1 MSDVKDSLM
10 DLMFLRSDK
19 YLLLCNKI
27 FDTMKKENN
36 LTTSKVAR
44 QNILN
49 NQYALQEIQ
58 NGIGMQGVLYQRE
71 FRFSKKQVASFFGVE
86 ERTLN
91 YYLKINNEELRQN
104 GYTVLSGQELK
115 EFISVVS
122 EQRVDDV
129 WEISSR
135 TPKLAVFNFRAFL
148 NLAMLL
154 TNNDKARQVRSV
166 VLDISISA
174 INKRTGG
181 GTKYINSRDSNYLQ
195 SAIKEQNYR
204 KVLTSAINSYVE
216 GTSTAKY
223 RQITDCIYKAIF
235 RENAKEYAELLKV
248 PDDSIHD
255 TMYAEVLMIIAS
267 FENGVGYAIQ
277 QRFNETRSLVPVD
290 YVCEIIESFAQ
301 NPMQIPYLED
311 ARTKMASRDYCFRET
326 HHENISEYISPV
338 SSSDF
343 ERFIGEHSDSLLQ
356 DLFTRRDVM
365 KRLKLGED
373 DCD

>member
-1 MSDVKDSLM
+1 M
-10 DLMFLRSDK
+10 DLKDYTNLRINSGV
-19 YLLLCNKI
+19 Y
-27 FDTMKKENN
+27 MKKENS
-36 LTTSKVAR
+36 LTVSKVAR

-49 NQYALQEIQ
+49 NKYALQEIQ
-58 NGIGMQGVLYQRE
+58 NGIGLQGVIYDKE
-71 FRFSKKQVASFFGVE
+71 YRFSKKQVASFFGVE

-91 YYLKINNEELRQN
+91 YYLKTHNEELRQN
-104 GYTVLSGQELK
+104 GYKVLAGKELK
-115 EFISVVS
+115 DFIHVVS
-122 EQRVDDV
+122 EQKVEEV
-129 WEISSR
+129 WDISSR

-154 TNNDKARQVRSV
+154 TNNEKARQVRSI

-181 GTKYINSRDSNYLQ
+181 GTKYINSRDANYLP
-195 SAIKEQNYR
+195 SAVKEQNYR

-248 PDDSIHD
+248 SDDNIHD

-267 FENGVGYAIQ
+267 FENGVGYEIQ
-277 QRFNETRSLVPVD
+277 KRFIETRRLVSVD
-290 YVCEIIESFAQ
+290 YVCGIIETFAQ
-301 NPMQIPYLED
+301 SPMQIPYLED
-311 ARTKMASRDYCFRET
+311 ARTKMASRDYCFRDT

-338 SSSDF
+338 STGDF
-343 ERFIGEHSDSLLQ
+343 ERFIGEHSDSFLQ
-356 DLFTRRDVM
+356 DLFNKRDVM

-373 DCD
+373 END